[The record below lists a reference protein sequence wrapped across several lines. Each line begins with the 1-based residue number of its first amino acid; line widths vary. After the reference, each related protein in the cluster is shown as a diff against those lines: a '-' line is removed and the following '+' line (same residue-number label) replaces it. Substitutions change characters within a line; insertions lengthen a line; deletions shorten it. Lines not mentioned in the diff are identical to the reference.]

1 MKTLFLYL
9 SLFSALFLISCSSNS
24 SSDADDS
31 SQPIDDPTKIQGSGN
46 NDVLVWSEEFDVD
59 GAPDSSTWNIQTGN
73 GSGGWGNQ
81 EKQFYK
87 AENIEVSN
95 GTLKITAKKQSEG
108 FQYTSGRMNTE
119 DRYEFMYGK
128 VEVRAKLPKSQGTWP
143 AIWMLGSSFSSIG
156 WPYCGEID
164 IMEQSG
170 QDKSKVLG
178 TCHWNGNGL
187 YPSGDNYSP
196 ASYGT
201 NQTVSNVDS
210 DWHIYSVDWTINHI
224 KIYIDDTNYFSMN
237 TSNTQPFNDPFFILL
252 NVAMGGTLG
261 GVVDPAFTE
270 DVMEIDYIRVYQ

>member
-1 MKTLFLYL
+1 VQYYRKNDPDNV
-9 SLFSALFLISCSSNS
+9 IV
-24 SSDADDS
+24 AD
-31 SQPIDDPTKIQGSGN
+31 G
-46 NDVLVWSEEFDVD
+46 V
-59 GAPDSSTWNIQTGN
+59 
-73 GSGGWGNQ
+73 
-81 EKQFYK
+81 
-87 AENIEVSN
+87 
-95 GTLKITAKKQSEG
+95 LKITAKKEEFG
-108 FQYTSGRMNTE
+108 GYQYTSTRIKTQGKFNFT
-119 DRYEFMYGK
+119 YGK
-128 VEVRAKLPKSQGTWP
+128 LEVRAKLPKSQGTWP

-237 TSNTQPFNDPFFILL
+237 TSNSQPFNDPFFILL

>member
-1 MKTLFLYL
+1 MQSQVHTHFSQYFHSLYL

-108 FQYTSGRMNTE
+108 FQWFDEFKSGTRHLYQNRQFHQPQLPQWKNKLVPQLWHACQQGE
-119 DRYEFMYGK
+119 DGY
-128 VEVRAKLPKSQGTWP
+128 
-143 AIWMLGSSFSSIG
+143 
-156 WPYCGEID
+156 
-164 IMEQSG
+164 
-170 QDKSKVLG
+170 
-178 TCHWNGNGL
+178 
-187 YPSGDNYSP
+187 
-196 ASYGT
+196 
-201 NQTVSNVDS
+201 VD
-210 DWHIYSVDWTINHI
+210 TQ
-224 KIYIDDTNYFSMN
+224 KICK
-237 TSNTQPFNDPFFILL
+237 
-252 NVAMGGTLG
+252 
-261 GVVDPAFTE
+261 
-270 DVMEIDYIRVYQ
+270 YQE

>member
-1 MKTLFLYL
+1 VHNNLNFILNNERHKTTHFNIAILL
-9 SLFSALFLISCSSNS
+9 SSYGMFAQQQTITGTVYTATDNVPLPGVSVTIKNTSKGTTTDFDGVFSIQAS
-24 SSDADDS
+24 SSDVLEFSYIGFETQIITITDF
-31 SQPIDDPTKIQGSGN
+31 
-46 NDVLVWSEEFDVD
+46 NDLIIKL
-59 GAPDSSTWNIQTGN
+59 G
-73 GSGGWGNQ
+73 
-81 EKQFYK
+81 
-87 AENIEVSN
+87 
-95 GTLKITAKKQSEG
+95 
-108 FQYTSGRMNTE
+108 
-119 DRYEFMYGK
+119 YEFMYGK

-201 NQTVSNVDS
+201 TQPVSNVDS

-224 KIYIDDTNYFSMN
+224 KIYIDGINYFSMN
-237 TSNTQPFNDPFFILL
+237 TVNTQPFNDPFFILL

-261 GVVDPAFTE
+261 GAIDPAFTE